1 MQEIVKNMYCFK
13 TFMLTDGFVTDF
25 VRMEKSVL
33 QGDCS
38 SPLMFNLI
46 INTFIQPVK
55 HEQYEQYGYKFM
67 RHLTQLHWYQSFDD
81 DALYLVLKVKI
92 RFF

>member
-1 MQEIVKNMYCFK
+1 
-13 TFMLTDGFVTDF
+13 MLTDGFVTDF
-25 VRMEKSVL
+25 VHMEKSVL

-46 INTFIQPVK
+46 TNTFIQPVK

>member
-1 MQEIVKNMYCFK
+1 
-13 TFMLTDGFVTDF
+13 MLTDGFVTDF
-25 VRMEKSVL
+25 VHMEKGVL
-33 QGDCS
+33 QGDCF

-55 HEQYEQYGYKFM
+55 DEQYKQHGYKFM
-67 RHLTQLHWYQSFDD
+67 RHLTQLHWYQFFDD
-81 DALYLVLKVKI
+81 AALYLVLKVKI